1 MLQLFDQE
9 EAKRATSQIPGQERR
24 LPTRRYHMR
33 SSAAGHRRRPDHPY
47 RAGQAPL
54 LNSRRHLLD
63 NEPLERDKAF
73 PVAVH
78 RMSPTSIASDIGIRC
93 RRGQKQRKSFPTRNV
108 CNARRETSRWINYL
122 QGHQLE
128 CAMRSNSR
136 IIHRKQRIGATRT
149 TKFRRA
155 GAGKIRCSDL
165 TLDSQTLVVWRR
177 GICQILAQIRSRLA
191 AISGTTRMRIVNTAR
206 ERSRRLRGDDPAAE
220 RVDKAALGSAKIC
233 RRRHAR
239 LGA

>member
-108 CNARRETSRWINYL
+108 CNVRRETSRWINYL

-149 TKFRRA
+149 TNLRR
-155 GAGKIRCSDL
+155 GKAGKFCCIQTQELVVLRARIYHIDHPTWGVPALSGRRQDQARCSGG
-165 TLDSQTLVVWRR
+165 SWRR
-177 GICQILAQIRSRLA
+177 
-191 AISGTTRMRIVNTAR
+191 
-206 ERSRRLRGDDPAAE
+206 
-220 RVDKAALGSAKIC
+220 
-233 RRRHAR
+233 
-239 LGA
+239 